1 MVMIM
6 IGSQKERWGGR
17 KETGQLVQDPRA
29 HAKPLV
35 LWTIPKLL
43 GPKL

>member
-1 MVMIM
+1 MVKIM
-6 IGSQKERWGGR
+6 IGSQEERWGER
-17 KETGQLVQDPRA
+17 KEIGQPDQDPRA
-29 HAKPLV
+29 HSKLLV